1 MYDRRSQQRQPRCK
15 CCQASGSPVL
25 GDWPC
30 AQAERLNAGSAP
42 AQCRTDQSVVDR
54 SHISNTVS
62 SSQHI
67 PNCCVGPTPRD
78 HEELGG
84 PSVPWDVGLDLRVRR
99 SLWERVPASRPACSA
114 GLPSWAWTPTSHA
127 AEPARDETLPG
138 CLAKALLRTHPPA
151 RDRLLK
157 SRSRSSCVLAGTS
170 SQLV

>member
-15 CCQASGSPVL
+15 RCQASGSPVL

-84 PSVPWDVGLDLRVRR
+84 PSVPWNVGLDLRVRR

-127 AEPARDETLPG
+127 AEPARMNRCQDVSLRPFSEPTRLRGTGSLSPAPG
-138 CLAKALLRTHPPA
+138 PRACWQERPV
-151 RDRLLK
+151 
-157 SRSRSSCVLAGTS
+157 S
-170 SQLV
+170 